1 MFSDWTTYLG
11 VCPYGKLI
19 LSFSATAGHLSS
31 MCGVLQNF
39 FHSCCHVNW
48 CCHHTGLIQASLL
61 LSCHRCIFCV
71 ISRDIYLAT
80 GILVLWL
87 LQDFLPP
94 PWLFL
99 CLRYKDVLQLY
110 PHKNLNK
117 RFFYN
122 IYIIKMIRFM
132 KEIRKL
138 TKYTDIEKLGT
149 VLIWLLSK
157 WLVESVQSQ

>member
-19 LSFSATAGHLSS
+19 LSFSATTGHLSS
-31 MCGVLQNF
+31 TCGILQNF

-48 CCHHTGLIQASLL
+48 CCHHTGLVQASLL
-61 LSCHRCIFCV
+61 LSCHKYIFCV

-87 LQDFLPP
+87 LQAFLPP
-94 PWLFL
+94 WFFL

-110 PHKNLNK
+110 PQI
-117 RFFYN
+117 FYN
-122 IYIIKMIRFM
+122 IYIRKIIRFM

-157 WLVESVQSQ
+157 WLIESVQSQ